1 MNYSGALS
9 LLGSKDTYKLKP
21 NTILEKDDDCITL
34 RLHATPIIKF
44 FPDGSIKI
52 RNGGYQTRITQDRLY
67 EYLDRAQIS
76 TRDGSWIINVN
87 YQEYIFE
94 DGMVIF
100 EDGTCNAT
108 LYAIYEIDRNAE
120 IKISTLEDVQKFLE
134 GSTIKAIKALWRKCK
149 FSRATIAYYA
159 PLEFIPLIIPSASG
173 DESWYST
180 ASSRL
185 ANG

>member
-21 NTILEKDDDCITL
+21 NTTLEKEDSYIAL

-44 FPDGSIKI
+44 FPDGSIKL
-52 RNGGYQTRITQDRLY
+52 RNGGYQTRITQDRLN
-67 EYLDRAQIS
+67 EYLDQAKVF
-76 TRDGSWIINVN
+76 TRDGSWIVAVN

-94 DGMVIF
+94 DNMVILA
-100 EDGTCNAT
+100 DGTSDAT

-120 IKISTLEDVQKFLE
+120 IKIATLEDVQKFVG

-149 FSRATIAYYA
+149 FSRAIIAYYA
-159 PLEFIPLIIPSASG
+159 PLEFIPLILPSASG